1 MANEILTF
9 KTAVKLGKLICPPAY
24 ESWKSLDLLTV
35 EEISAELGIHLN
47 SVKRW
52 IAESVFVEDLPVKAL
67 TTDDFKRDDGFEPIE
82 VLAFYVFCRLA
93 VKYQH
98 TEHPEWLET
107 AQDALQSV

>member
-24 ESWKSLDLLTV
+24 ESGKSLDLLTV
-35 EEISAELGIHLN
+35 EEISTELGIHLN

-52 IAESVFVEDLPVKAL
+52 IAEAVFVEDLPVKTL
-67 TTDDFKRDDGFEPIE
+67 ITEDFSRGDGWEPLE
-82 VLAFYVFCRLA
+82 VLAFYIFCRLA

-107 AQDALQSV
+107 AQDACQSV